1 MEDRKKQAILILA
14 HRNTLALKSTIELL
28 DSQYFDFFLHI
39 DKKSKIQDFFYL
51 KKITKF
57 STIHF
62 SERKNVHWGGFSM
75 VEAMFALLEC
85 ARDTGEYSY
94 FHFLS
99 GDDMPIK
106 DNEIVFNFFEN
117 SYPQNFIDILDFENV
132 NKNSYFYEPPEMIE
146 ERVKYYYPHMDIL
159 NRKGTNF
166 IGKKLIYLQKL
177 LKVNRLKNREIEIF
191 KGHQWCSLTNQFVDI
206 LLDKEERRVGKSYFS
221 SSLIPDECYF
231 QTFAMIKKVEIYQ
244 QKNMSARLIDWT
256 RGKPYIWRQDDFF
269 EIMNDKDSMFSRK
282 FDENVD
288 RKIIEEIYIKIRGRS
303 TDEAN
308 KINDKRSTK

>member
-1 MEDRKKQAILILA
+1 M
-14 HRNTLALKSTIELL
+14 
-28 DSQYFDFFLHI
+28 
-39 DKKSKIQDFFYL
+39 
-51 KKITKF
+51 
-57 STIHF
+57 
-62 SERKNVHWGGFSM
+62 
-75 VEAMFALLEC
+75 
-85 ARDTGEYSY
+85 
-94 FHFLS
+94 
-99 GDDMPIK
+99 
-106 DNEIVFNFFEN
+106 
-117 SYPQNFIDILDFENV
+117 
-132 NKNSYFYEPPEMIE
+132 
-146 ERVKYYYPHMDIL
+146 
-159 NRKGTNF
+159 
-166 IGKKLIYLQKL
+166 
-177 LKVNRLKNREIEIF
+177 KNREIEIF

-308 KINDKRSTK
+308 KIKDKRFTK